1 MLVRIGRVGFWVSP
15 GFGRLLVYPL
25 GFFTFKTFTFKIP
38 VWAFISMGVGRSCQA
53 WYRFNRPFHGKKS
66 MLGKW
71 GRFGDFDT
79 TQLRISPGF
88 AMLIFATNLSPY
100 ARTKM
105 LDILCTYR

>member
-1 MLVRIGRVGFWVSP
+1 MSLHFNTG
-15 GFGRLLVYPL
+15 
-25 GFFTFKTFTFKIP
+25 T
-38 VWAFISMGVGRSCQA
+38 
-53 WYRFNRPFHGKKS
+53 NRPFHGKKS